1 MAKKIVGYKP
11 TPGGGRVPIY
21 EGDGDKQFHGS
32 PQGSSQF
39 VTDSTTTAPDTPEHL
54 RMDAGFKPIVAGAGG
69 GASTTK
75 PTFHATTDTKQFH
88 ATGNEDS
95 PSVAGTFGNG
105 GAGADPP
112 KKFHAPATSPQQPQF
127 HAPSV
132 DADPPKQF
140 HADSGPW
147 AEPERPELLETAE
160 SEEYE
165 KFEGIKGFDSELF
178 QSLSEADRNEAV
190 GIFNARGQEAF
201 AEYLADKAIKGEGSN
216 ISYSPD
222 SLELIDN
229 AKKAFAS
236 GGFGD
241 FFLVA
246 DEIDVLG
253 DPKASEEEKAQA
265 RARVTEIL
273 NNPTKSAAP
282 RTE

>member
-95 PSVAGTFGNG
+95 PSVAGTIGNG

-112 KKFHAPATSPQQPQF
+112 KKFHAPATSTQQPQFHAPATSDQEPRFHAPATSAQEPKFHAPATSTQEPQF

-165 KFEGIKGFDSELF
+165 KFEALRDLIRSFSKDCLTLTGLKLLGYIML
-178 QSLSEADRNEAV
+178 V
-190 GIFNARGQEAF
+190 GRKLLQN
-201 AEYLADKAIKGEGSN
+201 
-216 ISYSPD
+216 
-222 SLELIDN
+222 
-229 AKKAFAS
+229 
-236 GGFGD
+236 
-241 FFLVA
+241 
-246 DEIDVLG
+246 
-253 DPKASEEEKAQA
+253 
-265 RARVTEIL
+265 T
-273 NNPTKSAAP
+273 
-282 RTE
+282 